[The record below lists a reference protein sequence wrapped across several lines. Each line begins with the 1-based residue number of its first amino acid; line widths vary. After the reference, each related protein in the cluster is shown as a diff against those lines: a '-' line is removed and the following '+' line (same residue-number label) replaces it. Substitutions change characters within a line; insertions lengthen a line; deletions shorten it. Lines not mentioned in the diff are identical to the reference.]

1 MASPIT
7 YTSLPRARTST
18 GYPSRALKH
27 SAYIQVGSCGGAA
40 IGEDMK
46 LIGITPGAALSPG
59 GKDYLY
65 GVLVPVSEILPA
77 LEEWKSQ

>member
-1 MASPIT
+1 
-7 YTSLPRARTST
+7 
-18 GYPSRALKH
+18 
-27 SAYIQVGSCGGAA
+27 
-40 IGEDMK
+40 MK